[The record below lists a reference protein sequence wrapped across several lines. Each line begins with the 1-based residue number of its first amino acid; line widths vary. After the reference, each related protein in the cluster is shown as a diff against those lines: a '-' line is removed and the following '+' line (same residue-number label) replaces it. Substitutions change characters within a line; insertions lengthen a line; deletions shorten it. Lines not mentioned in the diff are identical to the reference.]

1 MRVTGIVKSAK
12 ATKAISWLVVLIG
25 FALFLGLGFGGFLL
39 IRSGEVPL
47 FLLLFV
53 AIAWA
58 LGSFFLLFYVM
69 QRLTDVLPP
78 KIARIVTPF
87 IFIAP
92 VIILISWTLLVPMVR
107 TIIDS
112 LFEFNAAANPT
123 QFVGA
128 ENYAEI
134 LTDGDTLLPFR
145 NNAFWIVVGTPVGL
159 ILGMLFAVL
168 ADGRRIERLFK
179 TILFMPLTISL
190 VGASVI
196 WALVYQLEAEG
207 ATQTG
212 VLNAL
217 VVAFGGSPQSWLQ
230 GLAPWNNLFLLVIA
244 IWGGTG
250 ISVVF
255 LSAALRGIPR
265 DLIEAA
271 RVDGANEVR
280 IFFSVQLPYIW
291 PVVLAMITTSVIA
304 NLKIFDVIW
313 VLTGGQF
320 GTEVLATAFFRA
332 QYQFFDFGVA
342 AAYAVILLV
351 LVVPVMIY
359 NVRQFQLNDGISP
372 GGKSMLRR
380 MRERVID
387 ASKLAKGK
395 LRSS

>member
-1 MRVTGIVKSAK
+1 MKKSVA
-12 ATKAISWLVVLIG
+12 WLTVLLG
-25 FALFLGLGFGGFLL
+25 FAVFVGVSVGGFWL
-39 IRSGEVPL
+39 IRSEQVPL

-58 LGSFFLLFYVM
+58 LGSFFLLFFMM
-69 QRLTDVLPP
+69 QRLTDVLPS
-78 KIARIVTPF
+78 RIGRFITPF

-92 VIILISWTLLVPMVR
+92 VIILVSWTLLVPMVR

-112 LFEFNAAANPT
+112 LFQFNAAAVPT
-123 QFVGA
+123 EFVGLN
-128 ENYAEI
+128 NYSEI
-134 LTDGDTLLPFR
+134 LTDTDTLLPFR
-145 NNAFWIVVGTPVGL
+145 NNAFWIVVGTPLGL

-207 ATQTG
+207 TTQTG
-212 VLNAL
+212 LLNAV
-217 VVAFGGSPQSWLQ
+217 VVAFGGTPQSWLL
-230 GLAPWNNLFLLVIA
+230 GIAPWNNLFLLVIA

-271 RVDGANEVR
+271 RVDGANPVR

-291 PVVLAMITTSVIA
+291 PIVLALLTTSVIA
-304 NLKIFDVIW
+304 NLKIFDVVW

-332 QYQFFDFGVA
+332 QYQFFDFGLA
-342 AAYAVILLV
+342 AAYAVILLI

-359 NVRQFQLNDGISP
+359 NVRQFQLDDDTGTNLRTVISGIRTRLFGSRKP
-372 GGKSMLRR
+372 KKETAG
-380 MRERVID
+380 V
-387 ASKLAKGK
+387 
-395 LRSS
+395 